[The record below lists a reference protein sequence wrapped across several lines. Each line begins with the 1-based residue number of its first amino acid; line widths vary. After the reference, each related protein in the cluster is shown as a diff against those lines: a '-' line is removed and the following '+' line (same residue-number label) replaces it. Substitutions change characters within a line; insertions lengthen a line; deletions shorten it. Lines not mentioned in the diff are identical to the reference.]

1 MRVQRRPVVQV
12 VDGLHG
18 PGCMRVPIHRGGN
31 AYSIHA
37 PVMGQIVVLH
47 DKQERNKVQK
57 ARQAHREDG
66 RARSL
71 YNVSPAGSFN
81 PEFGGLASLKLRFLI
96 KKKNFF
102 FLIKNSRILSET
114 RLIGMVLP

>member
-18 PGCMRVPIHRGGN
+18 PGRMRVPIHRGGN

-37 PVMGQIVVLH
+37 PVMGKIVVLH
-47 DKQERNKVQK
+47 DKQERNKIQK
-57 ARQAHREDG
+57 ARQAHRGDS

-71 YNVSPAGSFN
+71 YNVSPDGSFN
-81 PEFGGLASLKLRFLI
+81 PEFGGLASL
-96 KKKNFF
+96 
-102 FLIKNSRILSET
+102 
-114 RLIGMVLP
+114 